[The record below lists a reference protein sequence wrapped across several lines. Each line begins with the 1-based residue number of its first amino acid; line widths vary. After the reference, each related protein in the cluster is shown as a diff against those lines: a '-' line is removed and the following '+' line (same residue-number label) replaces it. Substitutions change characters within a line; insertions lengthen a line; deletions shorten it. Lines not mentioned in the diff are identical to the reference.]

1 MAFARLEHDFP
12 VIEGPQGSL
21 PLTVVSS
28 SNESATVLQCFPC
41 LQRGL
46 KGHSY
51 SVLEEPGQ
59 LSRVSS
65 MGRIWS
71 SWAVGFAGFE
81 AGGADGSG
89 ADGLEGSDRDFLGQA
104 EDSCVCWMFPR
115 VEAVC
120 ASLYC
125 PPSF

>member
-1 MAFARLEHDFP
+1 MAFARLEHDFA

-51 SVLEEPGQ
+51 SV
-59 LSRVSS
+59 
-65 MGRIWS
+65 
-71 SWAVGFAGFE
+71 F
-81 AGGADGSG
+81 GGARAVVKGVQHVKDLEQLGN
-89 ADGLEGSDRDFLGQA
+89 GLCRI
-104 EDSCVCWMFPR
+104 
-115 VEAVC
+115 
-120 ASLYC
+120 
-125 PPSF
+125 

>member
-1 MAFARLEHDFP
+1 MLSLPSEG
-12 VIEGPQGSL
+12 IKGPQLLGVGGARA
-21 PLTVVSS
+21 VV
-28 SNESATVLQCFPC
+28 
-41 LQRGL
+41 
-46 KGHSY
+46 KGVQHGKD
-51 SVLEEPGQ
+51 LEQ
-59 LSRVSS
+59 L
-65 MGRIWS
+65 
-71 SWAVGFAGFE
+71 GFAGFE